1 MWGNSKDAHFSRSR
15 DLIPQSREKELVK
28 IKSQRVWTYLP
39 IESKPCSKKIRPQ
52 NIIGLLTLGTLKD
65 ANFCP
70 ILNTFT

>member
-1 MWGNSKDAHFSRSR
+1 MWGNSKDAHCSPSW
-15 DLIPQSREKELVK
+15 DLIPHSREEELVK
-28 IKSQRVWTYLP
+28 IKCQRVWTYMR
-39 IESKPCSKKIRPQ
+39 IESKPCSKKNTPE